1 MPEPAELT
9 TLPRGPGAP
18 AHRDPSDA
26 VLEVRDLH
34 VRYGVGVGALRGA
47 NLRLGRG
54 EIVAL
59 LGPNG
64 AGKTTMARSI
74 TGLLGFHGGS
84 IVSGDILLNGEKV
97 RDHSASRLVRAGVS
111 QVLEGRQTV
120 AELTV
125 EENLRIGGYS
135 AGDRRKELAA
145 VLDHVLDLFPVLR
158 KRYRDQAG
166 YLSGGE
172 QQMLVI
178 GRALMQQ
185 PKVLLLDEPSLGLSP
200 KMAGEINSLIRRIN
214 ADGTSILLIEQNASA
229 ALELSSYAYLLES
242 GETALE
248 GRSAELLSN
257 DHVQGAYLGGGES
270 GRSYRAS
277 ARVHEHPPIRSE
289 EDGEPHLAVD
299 GLTLR
304 IGGVTALDDV
314 SFTVR
319 KGELFAVIG
328 PNGAGKTSLLN
339 SLSGFYRPQEGA
351 VRFGGTS
358 LTGRSPAD
366 IARLGCAR
374 TFQNLALFDHLPVI
388 DNVMVGRERFRRSGA
403 LASALWRG
411 RARGEEKKAREF
423 CSELIDMVGLS
434 KWRDRQAGVLPYGL
448 RKRVELARALAL
460 EPELLLLDEPVAGM
474 NFDETAEL
482 MSHVVRARSE
492 FGLTVLLV
500 EHDLHLVMDLADR
513 VLALD
518 FGHPLVVDVPDV
530 VRADPAVITAYLG
543 TAGTEAGPE
552 AGVTAPD
559 SEITRRAERTN
570 FTPEAR
576 P

>member
-1 MPEPAELT
+1 MSERAES
-9 TLPRGPGAP
+9 
-18 AHRDPSDA
+18 HDA

-34 VRYGVGVGALRGA
+34 VRYGVGVAALRGTS
-47 NLRLGRG
+47 LRLGRG

-64 AGKTTMARSI
+64 AGKTTMARCV
-74 TGLLGFHGGS
+74 TGLLGLHGGS
-84 IVSGDILLNGEKV
+84 IVSGDILVDGEQV
-97 RDHSASRLVRAGVS
+97 RGHSAGRLVRAGVS

-135 AGDRRKELAA
+135 AGGRRKELAA
-145 VLDHVLDLFPVLR
+145 TLEHVLDLFPVLR
-158 KRYRDQAG
+158 RRYRDQAG

-178 GRALMQQ
+178 GRALMQR
-185 PKVLLLDEPSLGLSP
+185 PKILLLDEPSLGLSP
-200 KMAGEINSLIRRIN
+200 KMAEKINSLIRRIN
-214 ADGTSILLIEQNASA
+214 ADGTSILLIEQNAA
-229 ALELSSYAYLLES
+229 TALELSSHAYLLES
-242 GETALE
+242 GEIALE
-248 GRSAELLSN
+248 GRSADLVRN
-257 DHVQGAYLGGGES
+257 DHVQGAYLGGGKS
-270 GRSYRAS
+270 GRSYRSTAQV
-277 ARVHEHPPIRSE
+277 AEYPPIRDESAA
-289 EDGEPHLAVD
+289 GPHLAVD

-304 IGGVTALDDV
+304 IGGVTVLDDV
-314 SFTVR
+314 SFTVG

-339 SLSGFYRPQEGA
+339 SLSGFYRPQEGT
-351 VRFGGTS
+351 VRFAGTS
-358 LTGRSPAD
+358 VIGRSPAD

-403 LASALWRG
+403 LTSALWRG
-411 RARGEEKKAREF
+411 RARKEERSAREF

-460 EPELLLLDEPVAGM
+460 EPRLLLLDEPVAGM

-482 MSHVVRARSE
+482 MSYVVRARSE
-492 FGLTVLLV
+492 FELTVLLV

-513 VLALD
+513 VLCLD
-518 FGHPLVVDVPDV
+518 FGHPLVVDVPEV
-530 VRADPAVITAYLG
+530 VSADPAVITAYLG
-543 TAGTEAGPE
+543 ATHA
-552 AGVTAPD
+552 
-559 SEITRRAERTN
+559 
-570 FTPEAR
+570 EAR
-576 P
+576 S